1 MPEKCACMWGSGG
14 SPARVGGPDLLAT
27 PPPMGQLSSCPLKPP
42 WGCDPVYIRLMKTNN
57 LLESIT
63 KMLGEVNGYP
73 ASVYEWVYDPECMG
87 NFTEA
92 QLAEAQGN
100 WMTNFPE
107 AWAKHG
113 IYVL

>member
-1 MPEKCACMWGSGG
+1 
-14 SPARVGGPDLLAT
+14 
-27 PPPMGQLSSCPLKPP
+27 
-42 WGCDPVYIRLMKTNN
+42 
-57 LLESIT
+57 
-63 KMLGEVNGYP
+63 MLGEVNGYP
-73 ASVYEWVYDPECMG
+73 ASVYEWVYDSECMG

-92 QLAEAQGN
+92 QLAEAQGK